1 MYLLFILPLVNAW
14 GKQIVTLRNIL
25 SIHAFAST
33 VLRQI
38 KDELL
43 QKQVE
48 LVVSPNSF
56 YEKMFDFSTTTPI
69 VHSILHLFT
78 LENTFYVCVLILS
91 CIGYEYYNSPKYAM
105 YKLNDFFEYKELQKN
120 IRILCLVFVIILFRD
135 VDNAI

>member
-1 MYLLFILPLVNAW
+1 MYALLFLPMVHAW
-14 GKQIVTLRNIL
+14 TQMSTLRNIL

-48 LVVSPNSF
+48 LFISPSTF
-56 YEKMFDFSTTTPI
+56 YEKLFDLSTTDPI
-69 VHSILHLFT
+69 IHFVLHLFT
-78 LENTFYVCVLILS
+78 AENAFYMGVLISS
-91 CIGYEYYNSPKYAM
+91 CVGYEYYNSPKYAM
-105 YKLNDFFEYKELQKN
+105 YKLNDLFEYKELQKK